1 MKDKLSALGL
11 DGDMIEKVT
20 EILKSEISDKYVPL
34 SRFNEI
40 NDAKK
45 KAEEDVA
52 SRDAQL
58 ETLKNA
64 SGDMDKLKKQIEE
77 LQADNLRA
85 KQEYDAKLKIMRR
98 DDFVKTTLMD
108 AGLLDAKYIPGVSA
122 YLPINE
128 LDVDS
133 VASGDAFKAKL
144 AEAKTMA
151 SSWFKTD
158 TPPAKELGGLNLNDP
173 PTKTPPGVE
182 KYAEGSYEAIL
193 AKNGIIE

>member
-11 DGDMIEKVT
+11 DGDMIDKVT

-64 SGDMDKLKKQIEE
+64 NGDMDKLKKQIED
-77 LQADNLRA
+77 LQADNLKA
-85 KQEYDAKLKIMRR
+85 KQEYEAQLKTMRR
-98 DDFVKTTLMD
+98 DDFIKNTLMD

-128 LDVDS
+128 LDIDS
-133 VASGDAFKAKL
+133 VASVDAFKTKL
-144 AEAKTMA
+144 AEAKTIA
-151 SSWFKTD
+151 SAWFKTD
-158 TPPAKELGGLNLNDP
+158 TPPSKQLGGLKLDDP
-173 PTKTPPGVE
+173 TTKTPPGTE
-182 KYAEGSYEAIL
+182 KYAKDSYEAIL

>member
-77 LQADNLRA
+77 L
-85 KQEYDAKLKIMRR
+85 
-98 DDFVKTTLMD
+98 
-108 AGLLDAKYIPGVSA
+108 
-122 YLPINE
+122 
-128 LDVDS
+128 
-133 VASGDAFKAKL
+133 L
-144 AEAKTMA
+144 A
-151 SSWFKTD
+151 
-158 TPPAKELGGLNLNDP
+158 
-173 PTKTPPGVE
+173 
-182 KYAEGSYEAIL
+182 
-193 AKNGIIE
+193 

>member
-11 DGDMIEKVT
+11 DGDMIDKVT

-64 SGDMDKLKKQIEE
+64 NGDMDKLKKQIED
-77 LQADNLRA
+77 LQADNLKA
-85 KQEYDAKLKIMRR
+85 KQEYEAQLKTMRR
-98 DDFVKTTLMD
+98 DDFIKNTLMD

-128 LDVDS
+128 LDIDS
-133 VASGDAFKAKL
+133 VASVDAFKTKL
-144 AEAKTMA
+144 AEAKTIA
-151 SSWFKTD
+151 SAWFKTD
-158 TPPAKELGGLNLNDP
+158 TPPSKELGGLKLDDP
-173 PTKTPPGVE
+173 TTKTPPGAE
-182 KYAEGSYEAIL
+182 KYAKDSYEAIL